1 MKVLEA
7 KGLTKIFPGVVA
19 LDRIDISFEQGRIHC
34 IVGENGAGKSTLIK
48 CLTGVY
54 KADEGEIYIS
64 GRLAKE
70 DGVLFS
76 KVVFVPQEIDL
87 FQHLSVAENLF
98 IPFEQ
103 TNINGLIHQR
113 KLEEI
118 AVATIQ
124 EFGIHARPG
133 QMVRE
138 LSVADQQLL
147 QIARATMRK
156 GYEVMILDEPTS
168 SLTTEDANRVF
179 RVVQRQK
186 EAGIAV
192 VYISHKL
199 NEIFRIGDDITVFR
213 NGQKIDTALVKQVD
227 ENWII
232 QKMIGKHLSGEQRFY
247 SDSVTDEELL
257 RVEHLYGSGFRDI
270 SFTLKKGEILGFS
283 GLIGAGRSEL
293 MRAIYG
299 SDRIY
304 SGEIY
309 YKNKQVYQNS
319 AAKSVA
325 SGLVYLPED
334 RKRTGILPLM
344 SVKGNISILSIK
356 NMIVN
361 GMVSQKQEDAKAK
374 EFAKL
379 YDVRTPGLD
388 KKIQTLSGGNQQK
401 AIIARSMLAEPQVII
416 LDEPTKGIDVG
427 AKYEIYRLMKTLA
440 ENGLGVIFVSS
451 ELDEILRCCNRI
463 IVMHEEQIVD
473 EFSKDPNKE
482 SIMNAMI
489 GYPAQAN

>member
-19 LDRIDISFEQGRIHC
+19 LDRIDISFEKGRIHC
-34 IVGENGAGKSTLIK
+34 VVGENGAGKSTLIK
-48 CLTGVY
+48 CLTGIY
-54 KADEGEIYIS
+54 KADEGSIYIN
-64 GRLAKE
+64 GELAKE
-70 DGVLFS
+70 DAGLFS

-118 AVATIQ
+118 ATDTIKR
-124 EFGIHARPG
+124 FGIHAGPG
-133 QMVRE
+133 QLVRE

-156 GYEVMILDEPTS
+156 GYEIMILDEPTS
-168 SLTTEDANRVF
+168 SLTMEDANRVF
-179 RVVQRQK
+179 RVVRQQK

-199 NEIFRIGDDITVFR
+199 NEIFQIGDDITVFR
-213 NGQKIDTALVKQVD
+213 NGQKIDTALVNEID

-232 QKMIGKHLSGEQRFY
+232 QKMIGKHLSEEQRFY
-247 SDSVTDEELL
+247 SNGVTDEELL

-299 SDRIY
+299 SNRIY
-304 SGEIY
+304 SGKIY
-309 YKNKQVYQNS
+309 YKNKQVRQISPAN
-319 AAKSVA
+319 SVA

-356 NMIVN
+356 NMVVN
-361 GMVSQKQEDAKAK
+361 GVVSQKQEDAKAK

-388 KKIQTLSGGNQQK
+388 RKIQTLSGGNQQK
-401 AIIARSMLAEPQVII
+401 AIIARSMLAKPQVII

-427 AKYEIYRLMKTLA
+427 AKYEIYKLMKTLA

-451 ELDEILRCCNRI
+451 ELDEILQCCNRI
-463 IVMHEEQIVD
+463 IVMHEEQIVG

-482 SIMNAMI
+482 SIMNAII
-489 GYPAQAN
+489 GCPA